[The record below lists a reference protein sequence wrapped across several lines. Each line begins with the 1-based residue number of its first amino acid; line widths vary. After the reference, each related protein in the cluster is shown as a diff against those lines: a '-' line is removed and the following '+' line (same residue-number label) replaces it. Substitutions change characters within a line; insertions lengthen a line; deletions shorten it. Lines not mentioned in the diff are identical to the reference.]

1 MGNYGRLGI
10 MKEAAKRV
18 ISTLGVSDFFSVVEF
33 NSVAKHVGE
42 SSSGDNT
49 GLMQRANDANKSNIL
64 GQIDGLGAGGGTE
77 FYTGFDLAFKTFKSS
92 ASAELSSGCHKAILF
107 LTDGMIQDSKN
118 TLMNLIAAELS
129 EFDAD
134 SRPALFTYSFGS
146 GTDSVVP
153 KEIAS
158 ANDGIWASIR
168 DGGDLSESMGA
179 YYKYFAYGL
188 SGDENKD
195 FVAWV
200 APCAYS
206 TTGELGTTASAP
218 VYDRSVDPPV
228 LAGVVGLDF
237 SFAAMER
244 ALGKEGEQSKNA
256 VLERIVERSIAAC
269 PKLELSPCQ
278 LQSLREF
285 GSGDN
290 KNSEALCSIATSC
303 DTNPL
308 KSPLCSGTT
317 VSYPNEIWNNDNNRG
332 RSYEEKVC
340 CTVGDEP
347 REANKLTF
355 EEVKDLVCTETSNVG
370 MIIGIAVGGVV
381 VLFCGAFIYMRRR
394 KGKTASPYEGFT
406 SGKNTYQQTTT
417 PSAFPVNHQ
426 TDPLKNAVGVV
437 EPDIVVLP
445 PPTAPA
451 YYK

>member
-1 MGNYGRLGI
+1 MAR
-10 MKEAAKRV
+10 
-18 ISTLGVSDFFSVVEF
+18 FSLPLV
-33 NSVAKHVGE
+33 
-42 SSSGDNT
+42 
-49 GLMQRANDANKSNIL
+49 
-64 GQIDGLGAGGGTE
+64 AGGGTE

-107 LTDGMIQDSKN
+107 LTDGMMGDDKN
-118 TLMNLIAAELS
+118 SLMNLISAELE
-129 EFDAD
+129 EFDALG
-134 SRPALFTYSFGS
+134 RPALFTYSFGS
-146 GTDSVVP
+146 GADSVVP
-153 KEIAS
+153 KEIAC

-200 APCAYS
+200 APYAYS

-228 LAGVVGLDF
+228 LAGVV
-237 SFAAMER
+237 
-244 ALGKEGEQSKNA
+244 
-256 VLERIVERSIAAC
+256 VERSIATC

-290 KNSEALCSIATSC
+290 TNSGALCSIATSC

-332 RSYEEKVC
+332 RSYEEKLC
-340 CTVGDEP
+340 
-347 REANKLTF
+347 
-355 EEVKDLVCTETSNVG
+355 
-370 MIIGIAVGGVV
+370 
-381 VLFCGAFIYMRRR
+381 
-394 KGKTASPYEGFT
+394 
-406 SGKNTYQQTTT
+406 
-417 PSAFPVNHQ
+417 
-426 TDPLKNAVGVV
+426 
-437 EPDIVVLP
+437 
-445 PPTAPA
+445 
-451 YYK
+451 

>member
-1 MGNYGRLGI
+1 MYHYGNDDRVFRILLGSPEECSTGASTFDPRARPWYVAASSGPKDIIIILDTSGSMSNYGRLGV
-10 MKEAAKRV
+10 MNEVAKRV
-18 ISTLGVSDFFSVVEF
+18 ISTLVSVFFSVVEF

-64 GQIDGLGAGGGTE
+64 GQIDGLVAGGGIV
-77 FYTGFDLAFKTFKSS
+77 FYPVFDLAFKTFKSS

-200 APCAYS
+200 APYEFS

-244 ALGKEGEQSKNA
+244 ALGQEGEQSKNA
-256 VLERIVERSIAAC
+256 VLERIVERSIATC
-269 PKLELSPCQ
+269 PKLELNPCQ
-278 LQSLREF
+278 LHCLREF

-290 KNSEALCSIATSC
+290 TNSEALCSIGISC
-303 DTNPL
+303 DKKPL
-308 KSPLCSGTT
+308 KSPH
-317 VSYPNEIWNNDNNRG
+317 I
-332 RSYEEKVC
+332 
-340 CTVGDEP
+340 
-347 REANKLTF
+347 LTKF
-355 EEVKDLVCTETSNVG
+355 GSMAITGVFLMKRKY
-370 MIIGIAVGGVV
+370 AV
-381 VLFCGAFIYMRRR
+381 L
-394 KGKTASPYEGFT
+394 
-406 SGKNTYQQTTT
+406 
-417 PSAFPVNHQ
+417 
-426 TDPLKNAVGVV
+426 
-437 EPDIVVLP
+437 
-445 PPTAPA
+445 
-451 YYK
+451 